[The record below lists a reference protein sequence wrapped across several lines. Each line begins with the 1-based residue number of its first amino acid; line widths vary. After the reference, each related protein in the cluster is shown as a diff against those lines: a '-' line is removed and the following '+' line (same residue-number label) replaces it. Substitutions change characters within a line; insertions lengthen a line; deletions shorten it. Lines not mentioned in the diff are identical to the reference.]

1 MVQADKDLLAELEK
15 EKRLNANE
23 ITALRNQIRKMQS
36 IVDNVSNDAFRM
48 IVQMDLPFEGSGDCS
63 SFIFLDKSTVYSV
76 GYCDGGPG
84 EPSFQITP
92 YRRANL

>member
-1 MVQADKDLLAELEK
+1 MDKSYTPRLEHK
-15 EKRLNANE
+15 NPD
-23 ITALRNQIRKMQS
+23 TP
-36 IVDNVSNDAFRM
+36 
-48 IVQMDLPFEGSGDCS
+48 LPYEGSGDCS